1 MGSVMRFGKSNTDH
15 FFFLHTAF
23 RSQQGNLM
31 LPDNAFKAGV
41 KYTLAFWVKGS
52 KAMQMLVGI
61 MEPAGEKPVA
71 PYKPFNITTSW
82 QRIVYTFTATDKSQ
96 SDTRLYIRGEQS
108 VTFSWLM
115 FTKFVLV
122 EGNKAPEWTDSS
134 REFKAQMEANE
145 QVLTAM
151 RNNYT
156 QIDGGLILST
166 ILKLGAILRSGV
178 YQESAGV
185 KAMLESVEEVAA
197 YFGGT
202 LAEAIAGTKQGMC
215 VIKHNG
221 SFKASNAE
229 IEGKVTAKSGNI
241 GGFSV
246 TDNTIAMQ
254 GTNGMSLNSDTGEVT
269 MAGGLF
275 QIKIN
280 KSIVLGGISIE
291 PNGDTTLGG
300 QLMANRGLGI
310 KFEQLNGGYY
320 YGGVLNSWAG
330 FVRVCWTI
338 TSGINGDLTMPAA
351 HFLCDGRIIYIQNDA
366 ADGKWFRI
374 MPNGGQ
380 KIWYNG
386 TLTDYSNPPILNL
399 RKTAMLVWCES
410 QKIWFMNIIN

>member
-71 PYKPFNITTSW
+71 PYKTFNITTSW

-96 SDTRLYIRGEQS
+96 SDTRLYIRGEHS
-108 VTFSWLM
+108 VTFNWLM

-166 ILKLGAILRSGV
+166 FLKLGALLKSGV

-185 KAMLESVEEVAA
+185 KAKLSSINEVAA

-202 LAEAIAGTKQGMC
+202 LAEAIAGTKEGMA
-215 VIKHNG
+215 IIYHNG
-221 SFKASNAE
+221 KIKADNVE
-229 IEGKVTAKSGNI
+229 IKGKVVATSGEFSGKVYATDGEFKGKINI
-241 GGFSV
+241 G
-246 TDNTIAMQ
+246 
-254 GTNGMSLNSDTGEVT
+254 NG
-269 MAGGLF
+269 A
-275 QIKIN
+275 
-280 KSIVLGGISIE
+280 IVLNKDGSGSIGNAGTSWQDDGVLHVNDLVVQRIWGFNQITQNANYSVDIWSTTALAE
-291 PNGDTTLGG
+291 LWIPDNDTTKLPA
-300 QLMANRGLGI
+300 QPLTAFPLTVVNRTNYRY
-310 KFEQLNGGYY
+310 KRLNG
-320 YGGVLNSWAG
+320 
-330 FVRVCWTI
+330 
-338 TSGINGDLTMPAA
+338 NG
-351 HFLCDGRIIYIQNDA
+351 HKIIDKGSESDEIFISNVVTLMYN
-366 ADGKWFRI
+366 GKWIVISR
-374 MPNGGQ
+374 
-380 KIWYNG
+380 Y
-386 TLTDYSNPPILNL
+386 D
-399 RKTAMLVWCES
+399 R
-410 QKIWFMNIIN
+410 